1 MGELFLSHNIFYV
14 PNEYGAVHIGKKRR
28 RISIMPMAKVCQ
40 FTKPSNP
47 FEPVRSYLF
56 STTI

>member
-28 RISIMPMAKVCQ
+28 RISIMPMTKVCQ

>member
-1 MGELFLSHNIFYV
+1 MGELFLSHNAFYAL
-14 PNEYGAVHIGKKRR
+14 NGYGAVHIKKRR
-28 RISIMPMAKVCQ
+28 RISIMPMEKVRQ